1 MYKWYKEELYII
13 VISILIMN
21 EWRNC
26 DINLEFCTSNKWSS
40 QVYVYNKTTKI
51 VFLNTLITHKK
62 NNIESF
68 IQFLWNIAFNTI
80 HYFNYKEVLGT
91 TPTPSGTFKLT
102 LSYYRQ
108 WPRRTTTLS
117 QIPATNIIVRI
128 AHSSTPFLTKQW
140 FLDSYMVYQPLTRFW
155 VNNEQIVNVNQ
166 WKLYFISKHYV
177 Y

>member
-1 MYKWYKEELYII
+1 MYKWYKEELYRI

-51 VFLNTLITHKK
+51 VILNTLITHKK

-80 HYFNYKEVLGT
+80 HYFNYKEVLGI

-102 LSYYRQ
+102 LSSYRQ
-108 WPRRTTTLS
+108 WPRKTTTRQPTLLFGS
-117 QIPATNIIVRI
+117 PIPP
-128 AHSSTPFLTKQW
+128 TPPSHKW
-140 FLDSYMVYQPLTRFW
+140 FLDSGFLHG
-155 VNNEQIVNVNQ
+155 
-166 WKLYFISKHYV
+166 ISTIN
-177 Y
+177 